1 MLWLKEKYFKALTGY
16 FFHKKLYSNNRINFD
31 DKDNGYFEQIKL
43 RGINFEDH
51 KDKKHVHTA
60 FVFFNRLS
68 EEEKKPVVMISGAL
82 HITLRIRPGA
92 RFFVPRK
99 ITSVEM

>member
-1 MLWLKEKYFKALTGY
+1 M
-16 FFHKKLYSNNRINFD
+16 
-31 DKDNGYFEQIKL
+31 
-43 RGINFEDH
+43 
-51 KDKKHVHTA
+51 HTT

-68 EEEKKPVVMISGAL
+68 EEEKKPVAMISGAL

-99 ITSVEM
+99 ITLQI